1 MLTVQLLA
9 TTIKVDSS
17 TTDMKE
23 IA

>member
-9 TTIKVDSS
+9 TTIEVDSS